1 VADALGRPLSFILTP
16 GNTADIA
23 VAPAI
28 LATVEPP
35 RRLLGDKAY
44 DTDAFRALL
53 AERRIEAVIPSSAR
67 RKRACPLNR
76 EAYRRRNLIE
86 RMFCRLKDWRRI
98 ATRYDR
104 LAENFVAALAL
115 VATICFW
122 IP

>member
-1 VADALGRPLSFILTP
+1 MADAFGRPLSFILTP

-23 VAPAI
+23 VAPVI

-53 AERRIEAVIPSSAR
+53 AERRIEAVIPPSVR
-67 RKRACPLNR
+67 RKRPYPLNR

-86 RMFCRLKDWRRI
+86 RMFCRLRDWRRI

-104 LAENFVAALAL
+104 LAENFVAAVAL
-115 VATICFW
+115 VATISFW